1 MASNRETMD
10 LKVSMLL
17 DRELDSREQQ
27 EVEAALRG
35 DPDASSLHEALRL
48 GSRCGRDVFDDLLKE
63 PVPLDLVRMIK
74 TAPPPR
80 RAVRLPS
87 EHRPGFTFRPT
98 ATQAA
103 LAGFV
108 LFALGGGFGYTLGQQ
123 PSVAAQS
130 AVAEAGGDWLD
141 DIVAHYRVF
150 SRQPDRLVEMPA
162 SDPAA
167 IVEWLLTSTGVNFRI
182 PDLADNDL
190 TFQGARLL
198 TAGGMPVGE
207 LLYTSGEGEVIA
219 ILFRKIQPDDDGF
232 SDLIRDNI
240 ALMSWKGAT
249 ATYVAVGPSSAAS
262 LDEIAA
268 KAAGL
273 I

>member
-1 MASNRETMD
+1 M
-10 LKVSMLL
+10 
-17 DRELDSREQQ
+17 
-27 EVEAALRG
+27 
-35 DPDASSLHEALRL
+35 
-48 GSRCGRDVFDDLLKE
+48 
-63 PVPLDLVRMIK
+63 
-74 TAPPPR
+74 
-80 RAVRLPS
+80 
-87 EHRPGFTFRPT
+87 
-98 ATQAA
+98 
-103 LAGFV
+103 
-108 LFALGGGFGYTLGQQ
+108 
-123 PSVAAQS
+123 
-130 AVAEAGGDWLD
+130 AEAGGDWLD

-262 LDEIAA
+262 LNIF
-268 KAAGL
+268 AGDFNTWRTERMNL
-273 I
+273 LEAVTARLGLERVCFKPDCDRHAHTCQ